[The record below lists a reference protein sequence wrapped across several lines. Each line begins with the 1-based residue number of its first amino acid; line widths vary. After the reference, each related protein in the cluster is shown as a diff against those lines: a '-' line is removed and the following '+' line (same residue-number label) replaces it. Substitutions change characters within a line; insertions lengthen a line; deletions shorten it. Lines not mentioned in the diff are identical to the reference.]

1 MLKILIWLIIIAI
14 LFRALVR
21 FIYPIADM
29 TSATN
34 AQLKKMQD
42 QLNEMN
48 RRAQKAEEK
57 EKERRKPA
65 RKKGD
70 YIDYEE
76 L

>member
-21 FIYPIADM
+21 FIFPIAHI
-29 TSATN
+29 TSTTN
-34 AQLKKMQD
+34 DRLKKMQD

-48 RRAQKAEEK
+48 RQAQKAQ
-57 EKERRKPA
+57 EKERKKPSK
-65 RKKGD
+65 RQGD

-76 L
+76 M